1 MPTAIFHTTMSL
13 DGFTAGRGG
22 AMDWMFVEGEPGP
35 AADEVIDRV
44 GAILAGRRSWDPNP
58 TLAAD
63 ERTAK
68 PYGGRWTGPIVVL
81 THRPEEAPDDPDVTF
96 VSGGVEA
103 ALDLAFEKAQGK
115 DVVLFGASLT
125 SQCLRAGLVGEFVVH
140 VIPVLLGRGTPLF
153 PVVDDGDA
161 LPLELVESYQ
171 SGQILTMRLR
181 PRS

>member
-1 MPTAIFHTTMSL
+1 GRASSASTRNASPSSIVRSASPSPIRVHGSRVTMEDAMPTAIFHTTVSL
-13 DGFTAGRGG
+13 DGFTAGTGG
-22 AMDWMFVEGEPGP
+22 AMDWMFVDGEPGP

-68 PYGGRWTGPIVVL
+68 PYGGRWSGPIVVL

-103 ALDLAFEKAQGK
+103 ALD
-115 DVVLFGASLT
+115 V
-125 SQCLRAGLVGEFVVH
+125 
-140 VIPVLLGRGTPLF
+140 
-153 PVVDDGDA
+153 
-161 LPLELVESYQ
+161 
-171 SGQILTMRLR
+171 
-181 PRS
+181 